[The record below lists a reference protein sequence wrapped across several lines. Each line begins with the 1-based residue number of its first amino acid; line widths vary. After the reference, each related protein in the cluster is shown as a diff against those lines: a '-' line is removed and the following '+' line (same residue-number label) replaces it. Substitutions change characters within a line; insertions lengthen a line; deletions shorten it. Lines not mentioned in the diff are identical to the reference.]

1 MSEKK
6 NISFEENMKE
16 LEDIVKK
23 LEGSDISL
31 EEMLS
36 LFEEGVKRTKECSA
50 QLQNAEQKISV
61 LMKNST
67 GEISEKPFD
76 VE

>member
-50 QLQNAEQKISV
+50 QLQNAEQKMMWNNFSI
-61 LMKNST
+61 
-67 GEISEKPFD
+67 
-76 VE
+76 